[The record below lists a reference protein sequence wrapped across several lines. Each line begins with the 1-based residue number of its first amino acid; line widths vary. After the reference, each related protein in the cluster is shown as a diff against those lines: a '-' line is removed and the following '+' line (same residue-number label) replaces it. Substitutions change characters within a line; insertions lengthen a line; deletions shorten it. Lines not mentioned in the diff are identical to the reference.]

1 MLPQLEAG
9 PLAVVAA
16 VVLLR
21 LARVYGLKE
30 AGRLP
35 PQLNQDQDEL
45 LLTLVKEVTRCDVG
59 QIAAKLLHE
68 KNISVS
74 ETIIKTHSSM
84 KISC

>member
-21 LARVYGLKE
+21 LASVYGLKE
-30 AGRLP
+30 AGGLP
-35 PQLNQDQDEL
+35 SKLNQDQDEL
-45 LLTLVKEVTRCDVG
+45 LLALVEEVTRCDVG

-74 ETIIKTHSSM
+74 ETIIKTNSSM